1 MTGPGLRAR
10 KKQQTREAII
20 GTAQRLFFERGFDDV
35 TVADIAKGAEVAE
48 GTVFNYF
55 GTKEDLFFSGME
67 AYEDRLIAA
76 VRDRAESQSVMDA
89 FRDVVI
95 DGSRQLAS
103 RGDAQ
108 GAALGAKLMSESSS
122 LRKRELE
129 IVADYT
135 RTLAQMLAADLES
148 TDLDITPYVAANALI
163 GVHRALV
170 DLVRRLAIDG
180 VSGADIASRVAEEAE
195 NGFTALSDG
204 LADYGRR

>member
-1 MTGPGLRAR
+1 MTESGLRAR

-20 GTAQRLFFERGFDDV
+20 GTARRLFFERGFDDV
-35 TVADIAKGAEVAE
+35 TVADIANEAEVAE

-76 VRDRAESQSVMDA
+76 VRDRPENQSVVDA

-95 DGSRQLAS
+95 DGYRQLAS
-103 RGDAQ
+103 RGDTR
-108 GAALGAKLMSESSS
+108 GPALGAKLISESSA

-135 RTLAQMLAADLES
+135 KALAEMLADELKTEN
-148 TDLDITPYVAANALI
+148 LDITAHVVANALM

-170 DLVRRLAIDG
+170 DLVRRLAIEG
-180 VSGADIASRVAEEAE
+180 VSAPQIASRVAEEAE
-195 NGFTALSDG
+195 HGFTALRDG